1 MDRFF
6 EKLEV
11 GKCVRR
17 VNVSSLPLAYIWI
30 EADGEKWTI
39 TTDDRLFVPSGN
51 HLYDGEEAKEEE
63 IDIDKVGFS
72 FSHVLH
78 YPFFAYIVVDI
89 SPLRAPMFTQTPCH
103 KSFSLLFQ
111 DLLVSVERD

>member
-1 MDRFF
+1 VPGYKEKLEKSMDRFF

-17 VNVSSLPLAYIWI
+17 VNVSSLPFAYIWI

-63 IDIDKVGFS
+63 IDIDKVGFFILARPS
-72 FSHVLH
+72 LPLLCLH
-78 YPFFAYIVVDI
+78 SGRHI
-89 SPLRAPMFTQTPCH
+89 SAASANVYTD
-103 KSFSLLFQ
+103 SLSPKL
-111 DLLVSVERD
+111 